1 VVERIIDRG
10 ALDARTLRFRDVE
23 LEQRYQEEEGARGL
37 GAFRITAGG
46 GVILWSLAAI
56 LIPVGTTIPVRSAW
70 LTAGSMAGAN
80 LLAFLL
86 YRHATTLD
94 RQHLILA
101 LLTTAN
107 GLILIWLAVV
117 GDVLPGYAVGAIGLL
132 FVLGFIS
139 RTGFVFAAMRT
150 AFIGVGFVVA
160 VATYR
165 GAGDLT
171 IDTFLFVAISAGSLL
186 GLRRLERDRRA
197 VFHQD
202 LVIAEQ
208 SAEIRREQEE
218 TERLL
223 LNILPASVSRR
234 LRQGESPIA
243 DSYASVSVLFADI
256 VGFTPLAAAM
266 RPTEVIEFLSE
277 LFVSF
282 DELVEERGLEK
293 IKTIGDAYMAVG
305 GLPDPLE
312 GHAVRVVDLG
322 IEMIRA
328 ISERRDGPAI
338 NLRIGVHSGPVAG
351 GVIGRRRFAFDVW
364 GDTVNLASR
373 LEQQGVAGRVHISEA
388 TGSLIRDRFTVQPR
402 GPVELRGHGAM
413 NTFFVV
419 DAITV

>member
-1 VVERIIDRG
+1 MQRIIDRG
-10 ALDARTLRFRDVE
+10 ALDGTTLRFDDEE
-23 LEQRYQEEEGARGL
+23 LEHRYQAEEGARGL
-37 GAFRITAGG
+37 TAFRITAAG
-46 GVILWSLAAI
+46 GVILWTLAAI
-56 LIPVGTTIPVRSAW
+56 LIPFGTSIPVRSAW
-70 LTAGSMAGAN
+70 LTAGPMAGAN
-80 LLAFLL
+80 LFCFLL
-86 YRHATTLD
+86 HRRATTLD

-107 GLILIWLAVV
+107 GLILIWLAVI

-150 AFIGVGFVVA
+150 AVIAAGFLTA
-160 VATYR
+160 AATYR
-165 GAGDLT
+165 GQRDLL
-171 IDTFLFVAISAGSLL
+171 IDVFLLVAISAGSLL
-186 GLRRLERDRRA
+186 GLRRLERDRRV
-197 VFHQD
+197 VFHQA

-208 SAEIRREQEE
+208 SAEIQREQEE

-234 LRQGESPIA
+234 LRSGESPIA
-243 DSYASVSVLFADI
+243 DSYSSVSVLFADI

-282 DELVEERGLEK
+282 DGLVEERGLEK

-328 ISERRDGPAI
+328 LSNRRDGPSLS
-338 NLRIGVHSGPVAG
+338 LRIGVHSGPVAG
-351 GVIGRRRFAFDVW
+351 GVIGRRRFAYDVW

-373 LEQQGVAGRVHISEA
+373 LEQQGVAGRVHVSEA
-388 TGSLIRDRFTVQPR
+388 TGALIAERFTVQPR

-419 DAITV
+419 DATAV

>member
-1 VVERIIDRG
+1 MDRG
-10 ALDARTLRFRDVE
+10 ALDGTTLRFRDEE
-23 LEQRYQEEEGARGL
+23 LEHRYQEEEGTRGL
-37 GAFRITAGG
+37 GAFRITAAGG
-46 GVILWSLAAI
+46 AILWTLAAI
-56 LIPVGTTIPVRSAW
+56 LIPTGTTIPVRSAW

-80 LLAFLL
+80 LFCFLL

-107 GLILIWLAVV
+107 GLILIWLAVL
-117 GDVLPGYAVGAIGLL
+117 GDVLAGYAVGAIGLL

-150 AFIGVGFVVA
+150 AIIAAGFLTA
-160 VATYR
+160 AATYR
-165 GAGDLT
+165 GNGDLT
-171 IDTFLFVAISAGSLL
+171 LDVFLFVAISAGSLL
-186 GLRRLERDRRA
+186 GLRRLERDRRM
-197 VFHQD
+197 VFHQA

-208 SAEIRREQEE
+208 SAEIQREQEE

-234 LRQGESPIA
+234 LRSGESPIA
-243 DSYASVSVLFADI
+243 DSYSSVSVLFADI

-282 DELVEERGLEK
+282 DGLVEERGLEK

-328 ISERRDGPAI
+328 LSARRDGPSLS
-338 NLRIGVHSGPVAG
+338 LRIGVHSGPVAG
-351 GVIGRRRFAFDVW
+351 GVIGRRRFAYDVW

-373 LEQQGVAGRVHISEA
+373 LEQQGVAGRVHVSEA
-388 TGSLIRDRFTVQPR
+388 TGALIAERFTVQPR

-419 DAITV
+419 DATAG

>member
-1 VVERIIDRG
+1 MQRIIDRG
-10 ALDARTLRFRDVE
+10 ALDGTTLRFDDEE
-23 LEQRYQEEEGARGL
+23 LEHRYQAEEGARGL
-37 GAFRITAGG
+37 TAFRITAAG
-46 GVILWSLAAI
+46 GVILWTLAAI
-56 LIPVGTTIPVRSAW
+56 LIPFGTSIPVRSAW

-80 LLAFLL
+80 LFCFLL
-86 YRHATTLD
+86 HRRATTLD

-107 GLILIWLAVV
+107 GLILIWLAVI

-150 AFIGVGFVVA
+150 AVIAAGFLTA
-160 VATYR
+160 AATYR
-165 GAGDLT
+165 GQRDLL
-171 IDTFLFVAISAGSLL
+171 IDVFLLVAISAGSLL
-186 GLRRLERDRRA
+186 GLRRLERDRRV
-197 VFHQD
+197 VFHQA

-208 SAEIRREQEE
+208 SAEIQREQEE

-234 LRQGESPIA
+234 LRSGESPIA
-243 DSYASVSVLFADI
+243 DSYSSVSVLFADI

-282 DELVEERGLEK
+282 DGLVEERGLEK

-328 ISERRDGPAI
+328 LSNRRDGPSLS
-338 NLRIGVHSGPVAG
+338 LRIGVHSGPVAG
-351 GVIGRRRFAFDVW
+351 GVIGRRRFAYDVW

-373 LEQQGVAGRVHISEA
+373 LEQQGVAGRVHVSEA
-388 TGSLIRDRFTVQPR
+388 TGALIAERFTVQPR

-419 DAITV
+419 DATAV